1 MKRGIFITFEGGDGS
16 GKSTQID
23 FLREYFENKKIDYI
37 STREPGGTPISEK
50 IRGIILDKD
59 NVDMAHM
66 TEALLSAASR
76 AQHVKQLIAPAL
88 ERGKVVICDR
98 FVDSSIA
105 YQGYG
110 SGLGDSVGV
119 INSYAIG
126 EYMPDVTFF
135 LDLPAEVGL
144 GRINGCRDRIESE
157 EITFHREVAHGY
169 DEIKEKYKGRIITL
183 DALKSP
189 EEIRKEIIVHVDKI
203 LGEISF
209 G

>member
-37 STREPGGTPISEK
+37 FTREPGGTPISEK

-59 NVDMAHM
+59 NVDMAPM
-66 TEALLSAASR
+66 TEALLYAASR

-110 SGLGDSVGV
+110 RGLGDSVGV

-144 GRINGCRDRIESE
+144 GRIKGCRDRIESE
-157 EITFHREVAHGY
+157 EITFHRDVARGY